1 MSSIKTGSVSGVIID
16 NVGAGY
22 KIGDPLVFA
31 STQDNISLPTGFVSV
46 VDGAIALD
54 GTDNS
59 STDADDYLV
68 YEDGTTEHL
77 ETFEFALESGL
88 NDEAT
93 AITNGA
99 VDNSTTVIL
108 DNNVGT
114 ITKNMIVFGA
124 DLPSGVT
131 VTAVTSQTNITVSSK
146 LNLSDNTSLRFV
158 DIAGVLR
165 LETGN
170 ATATDLGHSLISE
183 FLPDPVSD
191 EYTTGADQMI
201 LEDATVDVGEI
212 TRVHLTNKGNGF
224 TSLPTVTI
232 NQAIGTKFLDTNGSY
247 SDPATAVLFSTTTD
261 IGAIDEIIVKDGGA
275 NYSTTELPDVIARG

>member
-31 STQDNISLPTGFVSV
+31 STQNNISLPTGFVSV
-46 VDGAIALD
+46 VDGAIALN
-54 GTDNS
+54 GTDDS

-93 AITNGA
+93 AITNGT

-124 DLPSGVT
+124 NLPSGVT
-131 VTAVTSQTNITVSSK
+131 VITLHLK
-146 LNLSDNTSLRFV
+146 L
-158 DIAGVLR
+158 ILR
-165 LETGN
+165 L
-170 ATATDLGHSLISE
+170 
-183 FLPDPVSD
+183 
-191 EYTTGADQMI
+191 
-201 LEDATVDVGEI
+201 
-212 TRVHLTNKGNGF
+212 
-224 TSLPTVTI
+224 
-232 NQAIGTKFLDTNGSY
+232 
-247 SDPATAVLFSTTTD
+247 VL
-261 IGAIDEIIVKDGGA
+261 
-275 NYSTTELPDVIARG
+275 N